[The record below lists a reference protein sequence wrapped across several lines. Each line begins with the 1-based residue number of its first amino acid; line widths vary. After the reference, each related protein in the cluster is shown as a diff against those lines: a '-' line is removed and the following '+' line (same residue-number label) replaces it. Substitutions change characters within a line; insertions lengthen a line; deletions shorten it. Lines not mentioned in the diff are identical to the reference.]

1 MLKNDLCN
9 VTLLSNRIRYN
20 LNNHPWTS
28 SIMANLINSYNLFTE
43 GTWANSKTLS
53 RTNRDFMNSVYEIQE
68 KKHSV
73 IRYSSILRD
82 STIYWVFL

>member
-1 MLKNDLCN
+1 MLKNDMCN

-28 SIMANLINSYNLFTE
+28 LIMANLINSYNLFTE

-53 RTNRDFMNSVYEIQE
+53 RTNRDFMNSVYEIQ
-68 KKHSV
+68 KTTFSYKTQF
-73 IRYSSILRD
+73 Y
-82 STIYWVFL
+82 T